1 VIVLDKIQNKLNEL
15 WAGVIDFYEFDI
27 LNHAITFN
35 VTVIENGKEEKYSAK
50 FKGVSSYHFYE
61 DSEEQRINPLEPD
74 EGDYLELTSIQFYE
88 NGVGDITTKSETEKW
103 AEQYYSNS
111 NFVLE
116 IWNSML
122 FIEASNIILNNV
134 EYKLKYPNN

>member
-1 VIVLDKIQNKLNEL
+1 MIILDKIQNKLNEL
-15 WAGVIDFYEFDI
+15 WAGVIDFYKFDI

-35 VTVIENGKEEKYSAK
+35 ITVIENGKEEKYSIK

-74 EGDYLELTSIQFYE
+74 DGDYLELISIQFYE

-122 FIEASNIILNNV
+122 FIEASNVILNDI
-134 EYKLKYPNN
+134 EYKVEYPNN

>member
-1 VIVLDKIQNKLNEL
+1 MIVLDKIQNKLNEL
-15 WAGVIDFYEFDI
+15 WAGVIDFYEFNI
-27 LNHAITFN
+27 LNHTITFN
-35 VTVIENGKEEKYSAK
+35 VTVVENGKEEKYDIK

-61 DSEEQRINPLEPD
+61 DSEEQRINPQEPD
-74 EGDYLELTSIQFYE
+74 DGDYLELTSIQYYE
-88 NGVGDITTKSETEKW
+88 NGVGNITTKSEAEKW

-122 FIEASNIILNNV
+122 FIEASNIILNDV
-134 EYKLKYPNN
+134 EYKVKYSNN

>member
-1 VIVLDKIQNKLNEL
+1 MDKIQNKLNEL
-15 WAGVIDFYEFDI
+15 WAAVIDFYEFDI
-27 LNHAITFN
+27 LNHTITFEL
-35 VTVIENGKEEKYSAK
+35 TVIENGKEEKHNVK

-88 NGVGDITTKSETEKW
+88 NGIGDITTKSETEKW

-116 IWNSML
+116 MWNSML
-122 FIEASNIILNNV
+122 FIEASNIILNDV
-134 EYKLKYPNN
+134 EYKVKYPNN

>member
-1 VIVLDKIQNKLNEL
+1 MIILDKIQNKLNEL

-35 VTVIENGKEEKYSAK
+35 VTVIENGKEEKYSIK

-74 EGDYLELTSIQFYE
+74 DGDYLELTSIQFYE

-122 FIEASNIILNNV
+122 FIEASNIILNDI
-134 EYKLKYPNN
+134 EYKVN

>member
-1 VIVLDKIQNKLNEL
+1 MIVLDKIQNKLNEL

-27 LNHAITFN
+27 RNHSITFN
-35 VTVIENGKEEKYSAK
+35 ITVIENGKEEDYSVK

-61 DSEEQRINPLEPD
+61 DSEEQRINQIEPD

-88 NGVGDITTKSETEKW
+88 NGIGDITTKSETEKW
-103 AEQYYSNS
+103 VEQYYSNS

-116 IWNSML
+116 LWNSML
-122 FIEASNIILNNV
+122 FIEANNIILNDV
-134 EYKLKYPNN
+134 EYKVKYPNN

>member
-1 VIVLDKIQNKLNEL
+1 MIILDKIQNKLNEL
-15 WAGVIDFYEFDI
+15 WAGVIEFYKFDI
-27 LNHAITFN
+27 LNHVITFN
-35 VTVIENGKEEKYSAK
+35 VTVIENGKEEKYSIK

-61 DSEEQRINPLEPD
+61 DSEEERINPLDPD
-74 EGDYLELTSIQFYE
+74 DGDYLELTSIQFYE

-122 FIEASNIILNNV
+122 FIEASNIILNDI
-134 EYKLKYPNN
+134 EYKVKYPNN

>member
-1 VIVLDKIQNKLNEL
+1 MIILDKIQNKLNEL

-35 VTVIENGKEEKYSAK
+35 VTVIENGKEEKYSIK

-74 EGDYLELTSIQFYE
+74 DGDYLELTSIQFYE
-88 NGVGDITTKSETEKW
+88 NGLGDITTKSETEKW

-122 FIEASNIILNNV
+122 FIEASNIILNDI
-134 EYKLKYPNN
+134 EYKVN

>member
-1 VIVLDKIQNKLNEL
+1 MIILDKIQNKLNEL
-15 WAGVIDFYEFDI
+15 WAGVIDFYKFDI

-35 VTVIENGKEEKYSAK
+35 VTVIENGKEEKYSIK

-61 DSEEQRINPLEPD
+61 DSEEERINPLDPD
-74 EGDYLELTSIQFYE
+74 DGDYLELTSIQFYE

-122 FIEASNIILNNV
+122 FIEASNIILNDI